1 MTNAFVAAK
10 NTPLVVPAGTVSV
23 DGKMKLVEVE
33 LRPIVPPSVPLSV
46 TVQAVEESGPMFAG
60 LQMIELIVVTGA
72 PVAETP
78 PPLPAMATGSPAG
91 KVLRALMTL
100 IGSALPFDRVTDTVA
115 ITPSGITLELY
126 PHTTQVMA
134 PEPPAQDIVLP
145 AANSARPPVTLKF
158 ATFAVG

>member
-1 MTNAFVAAK
+1 VSEG
-10 NTPLVVPAGTVSV
+10 GTV
-23 DGKMKLVEVE
+23 KLVEFE

-46 TVQAVEESGPMFAG
+46 TVHAVEESGPIFAG
-60 LQMIELIVVTGA
+60 LQMMELIVVMGA

-78 PPLPAMATGSPAG
+78 PPLPAIASASPVG

-115 ITPSGITLELY
+115 TTPSGITLELY
-126 PHTTQVMA
+126 PHPIQVMA
-134 PEPPAQDIVLP
+134 PEPLAQDIVLP
-145 AANSARPPVTLKF
+145 AANSAGPAVTLKF